1 MTDFTTG
8 WHRREFDAR
17 SERNCKWPVW
27 KHPATPLLIA
37 QNPHGLFNVY
47 NGLHCVAR
55 NINGFLRARLAV
67 GRLMRCGKAA

>member
-8 WHRREFDAR
+8 WMRVEYP
-17 SERNCKWPVW
+17 RNTQHHHPWPVW
-27 KHPATPLLIA
+27 QHPKTPLVIT
-37 QNPHGLFNVY
+37 QSPRGPYHIY

-67 GRLMRCGKAA
+67 GRIAG